1 MQLFKCMNRENIS
14 IKVNA
19 KVNLRLDING
29 VFDDGYHDLDMLMSS
44 ISLCDELYVEKSQ
57 NTEVFMDNVVQDEK
71 NTAYRAAKLLEDTFG
86 YKVKVCIKKHI
97 PLKAGLGGSSADAA
111 GVFFA
116 YGQLYG
122 IEIDDM
128 KKLALSVGSDVV
140 YMLKGGPSFVRCR
153 GEIVSKAKY
162 VPLIFVIA
170 QKEYGADTKDVYK
183 EYDKQEKNKDNSIQ
197 IDKIGRIYNV
207 LQAPAIRLCPSI
219 NETINHMK
227 MFTKNVVMTG
237 SGSAVIGIFEHENE
251 AVGACVCL
259 GNKYNFKK
267 VVKTIPSGI
276 EIVM

>member
-29 VFDDGYHDLDMLMSS
+29 VFDDGYHDLDMLMAS
-44 ISLCDELYVEKSQ
+44 ISLYDELYVEKSQ
-57 NTEVFMDNVVQDEK
+57 NTEVFMDGVLQDEK
-71 NTAYRAAKLLEDTFG
+71 NTAYKAAKLLEETFG

-116 YGQLYG
+116 YGKLYG
-122 IEIDDM
+122 IDVDDM
-128 KKLALSVGSDVV
+128 KKLALQIGSDVV
-140 YMLKGGPSFVRCR
+140 YMLKGGSAFVKCR
-153 GEIVSKAKY
+153 GEIVSKAEF
-162 VPLIFVIA
+162 VPLILVIA
-170 QKEYGADTKDVYK
+170 QKEYGGDTKDVYK
-183 EYDKQEKNKDNSIQ
+183 EYDKQEKNIENPIQ
-197 IDKIGRIYNV
+197 IDKIGKIYNV
-207 LQAPAIRLCPSI
+207 LQDPAIRLCPSI
-219 NETINHMK
+219 KETINHMK

-259 GNKYNFKK
+259 GNKYKFKK
-267 VVKTIPSGI
+267 VVKTVPSGI